1 MHTHNTMAATG
12 MGATIIDQ
20 GGQVPATS

>member
-1 MHTHNTMAATG
+1 MHTHNTMATTG
-12 MGATIIDQ
+12 MDATIIDQ